1 MSGMVPY
8 INKIILIPSSH
19 PLYHCCHSSLICK
32 YTKACVCIK
41 SNTHYCYY
49 YFKHSSLL
57 AQLRRSIKILILS
70 SLFPSLKF
78 ILSLCRSKFLTYII
92 FLLSEE
98 LPLTFLARQV
108 YWQKNSLHLVLL
120 LLFFSHSVTSVMTVM
135 SVTSDSATSRLQHT
149 RLLCPSP
156 SPRACSNSCLLSW

>member
-1 MSGMVPY
+1 MYQLPFLKKNSLKNGCPRACNIHLQLIQVHSQITLNHFMSGMVPY

-78 ILSLCRSKFLTYII
+78 ILSLCRSKFLTCII
-92 FLLSEE
+92 FL
-98 LPLTFLARQV
+98 
-108 YWQKNSLHLVLL
+108 KN
-120 LLFFSHSVTSVMTVM
+120 F
-135 SVTSDSATSRLQHT
+135 
-149 RLLCPSP
+149 
-156 SPRACSNSCLLSW
+156 